1 MKSTADVELILIDY
15 HRVKGDSKVTLRH
28 EVVTPGG
35 TLYLMR
41 FYNQFGSCYSSLDKI
56 NESGGVS
63 EVARCHRC
71 DERKMLDSVIGRKM
85 YEIDR

>member
-1 MKSTADVELILIDY
+1 MKSTTDVELILIDY
-15 HRVKGDSKVTLRH
+15 HRVRGDHKVTVHH
-28 EVVTPGG
+28 EVITPGG

-41 FYNQFGSCYSSLDKI
+41 FYNPFGSCYSSLDEI
-56 NESGGVS
+56 NGSGGVS

-85 YEIDR
+85 CEIDR